1 MFFEKIFRLVDFW
14 IWIYFVW
21 YCVKLAVYEGRDFV
35 DDCLSIFRGYRA
47 EVALHAEEV
56 AERDFI
62 EVRGGNVR
70 TIDARVCVFLLYH
83 LAREDHT
90 VLKAKGI
97 SYVNMNT
104 FVSNG

>member
-1 MFFEKIFRLVDFW
+1 MLFKEIFWFINFW

-21 YCVKLAVYEGRDFV
+21 NCVELAVYEGRDFI
-35 DDCLSIFRGYRA
+35 DDCLPIFRGYGA

-104 FVSNG
+104 FISNG